1 MRYLRGQSTVEHTTG
16 HNPLGAGSVL
26 AMLLFLLLQVGTGL
40 VSDDEIA
47 TSGPLTRL
55 VSSGLVSQA
64 TAYHTEVGKVILLVL
79 IALHVAAILFYFWRK
94 RENLVRPMLLGDKV
108 ISQPAPVSRDD
119 VRTRILAALLL
130 ALSAGMVALMLKL
143 AA

>member
-1 MRYLRGQSTVEHTTG
+1 
-16 HNPLGAGSVL
+16 
-26 AMLLFLLLQVGTGL
+26 MLFR
-40 VSDDEIA
+40 S
-47 TSGPLTRL
+47 
-55 VSSGLVSQA
+55 
-64 TAYHTEVGKVILLVL
+64 
-79 IALHVAAILFYFWRK
+79 LHVAAILFYFWRK